1 MQGTGVCLCMCVC
14 VCEGGRKTQHNQSFF
29 FFLNPFPVRQ
39 VIHGNTD
46 QTKATFFMLSVGER
60 VCRMLLGSR

>member
-1 MQGTGVCLCMCVC
+1 MFMYVFVC
-14 VCEGGRKTQHNQSFF
+14 VKEGGKHSTINLFF
-29 FFLNPFPVRQ
+29 FFSLNPFPVRQ
-39 VIHGNTD
+39 VIHRNTD